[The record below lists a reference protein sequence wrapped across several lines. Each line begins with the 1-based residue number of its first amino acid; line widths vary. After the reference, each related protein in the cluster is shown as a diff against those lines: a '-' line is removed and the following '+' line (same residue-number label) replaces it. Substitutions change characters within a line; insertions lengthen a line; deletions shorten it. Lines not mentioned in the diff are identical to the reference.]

1 MRRKSGHTCPD
12 FRNASHRLPRHG
24 PLLACQRA
32 HHRHIQSH
40 CDVAAGL
47 PEPSPA
53 ITVHHPVDHL
63 QSTASTT
70 TNRLPRSAF
79 DSPSHVEVAQHPAG
93 LPGPPQGVVF
103 SALSSCPPP
112 PLGYIPIRGDVVP
125 THHLVSSSQPY
136 RI

>member
-1 MRRKSGHTCPD
+1 MSRFSSHIPPPATSWPTACLS
-12 FRNASHRLPRHG
+12 ASSPPHL
-24 PLLACQRA
+24 
-32 HHRHIQSH
+32 HHRHVQSH
-40 CDVAAGL
+40 CHVAAGL

-79 DSPSHVEVAQHPAG
+79 DSPSHIEVAQHPAG